1 MPAVLSRTTRMPN
14 GLTNAA
20 PKQTLSN
27 AGFPDPTWSAMLA
40 LDFLSALDAS
50 ALSNSGGS
58 TFALT
63 IGVGGN
69 ALLTSG
75 AVANTP
81 AFASTPQNS
90 FQVTT
95 GKRMFFKWKGSVDNL
110 LGTIMVGWYASAA
123 ANVAGIYITSDTS
136 GNLFLNV
143 NGTSNTNIPFPAS
156 CKIAAGTVVE
166 LGLEVDPQGNVFAY
180 WNPTTGGQPGSGT
193 VGAVDG
199 STTVGTTPDG
209 SVAALYVQLNGALT
223 GVTPPTGTL
232 LAGMGVNPTTAAA
245 RTLTTDFL
253 VAAQDR

>member
-14 GLTNAA
+14 GLTNAS

-27 AGFPDPTWSAMLA
+27 AGFPDPTWAMLLA
-40 LDFLSALDAS
+40 LDFINALDSS

-63 IGVGGN
+63 TGVGGN

-81 AFASTPQNS
+81 AFASTPQNA
-90 FQVTT
+90 FQIAS
-95 GKRMFFKWKGSVDNL
+95 GKRMFFKWKGSLDNL
-110 LGTIMVGWYASAA
+110 LGTIMVGFYAA
-123 ANVAGIYITSDTS
+123 AATGVAGVYITSDTS

-143 NGTSNTNIPFPAS
+143 NGTSNTQTAFPSS

-166 LGLEVDPQGNVFAY
+166 LGLEIDPQGNVFAY
-180 WNPTTGGQPGSGT
+180 WNPTTGGQPSSGT

-209 SVAALYVQLNGALT
+209 SVTALYTQLNGALT

-232 LAGMGVNPTTAAA
+232 LAGVGVNPTTAAA
-245 RTLTTDFL
+245 RTLTSDFI